1 MIQNQCINAILS
13 RKDSTFITENN
24 LTDEFFSDYKDEF
37 NFINSHIKEYGNVP
51 DIETFISKFPT
62 FDLVDVHESPKY
74 LLSNLIEDRNQRYLA
89 NTFNIIRKKLMNDDT
104 ESAIQLYKNI
114 YDNLN
119 ITSAVSSVNILND
132 LSRYDY
138 YLDVQNDWRKH
149 YVSTGFS
156 ELDELF
162 GGWDRLN
169 DYVIVAGRPG
179 TGKSW
184 ILLKM
189 AISAAQQGLRVGY
202 YSGEMSE
209 IAVGQRAD
217 SLIGHFNLGYLMRG
231 NESIQNDYKR
241 YFENLPSMFGDG
253 CLNILTPVRV
263 NGPVTVSA
271 LQSFIEKDKL
281 DILFID
287 QLSLLEDERRGRS
300 FVEQAS
306 NISKDLKK
314 LQSMK
319 EIPIICASQANR
331 ASAESGIIGTENIAQ
346 SDRISQD
353 ASIVVAIQRDR
364 EDLNLITLRVAKSR
378 NSISGSQ
385 IHYKVNFS
393 DGTFEHVIEADSD
406 DAEELENR
414 YSGTEVFNV

>member
-37 NFINSHIKEYGNVP
+37 NFITNHLKEYGNVP

-74 LLSNLIEDRNQRYLA
+74 LLNNLIEDRNQRYLA

-119 ITSAVSSVNILND
+119 ITSAVSSINILTD

-138 YLDVQNDWRKH
+138 YLDVQNDWQKH

-169 DYVIVAGRPG
+169 DYAIVAGRPG

-271 LQSFIEKDKL
+271 LQSFIERDKL

-331 ASAESGIIGTENIAQ
+331 ASAESGVIGTENIAQ